1 MRIIIAFLF
10 LSVYSYGQ
18 TALGYDFRN
27 NEIKKYDE
35 DGTLKRFKNS
45 ETIFIFSNF
54 IDKTQMEELL
64 KKAWTVTPFK
74 VISES
79 EFNINNYLNGNYSFA
94 TYDRYGITFNRQK
107 MQSAGSYNTTT
118 RTSNMTPNNVYKS
131 TQQVPSGSTQKNTF
145 TNDQFLFFLI
155 NKNEYEK
162 VREQRVK
169 DNNFDIASFPRTFV
183 SSFLLSSN
191 RFLPVENPK
200 SVEITKKNEK
210 KYEDIIRRYYDIDF
224 IYDNKIGYLYNNI
237 QNMNNHI
244 TNQIKISFFSEPEV
258 SSQISKLKTDTL
270 YIPFDLYCLYTFKTL
285 KEKYKDNFEKFKDD
299 YDFPYNV
306 LSSEDISNKIVNG
319 EEFYYLRFN
328 LIETEKLVQVVNSKT
343 GEVIYSRRF
352 SGMGP
357 YQIPDKAI
365 RDLNREVKRSI

>member
-1 MRIIIAFLF
+1 MKTFIAFLF

-27 NEIKKYDE
+27 NQIKNYDE
-35 DGTLKRFKNS
+35 NGTLQQFKKS

-74 VISES
+74 VITES
-79 EFNINNYLNGNYSFA
+79 EFNINNYLEGNYSFA
-94 TYDRYGITFNRQK
+94 TYHTYGITFSRQK
-107 MQSAGSYNTTT
+107 EDL
-118 RTSNMTPNNVYKS
+118 TSSNNAFY
-131 TQQVPSGSTQKNTF
+131 
-145 TNDQFLFFLI
+145 NDQFLFFLI
-155 NKNEYEK
+155 NKDKYKNI
-162 VREQRVK
+162 REQRIK
-169 DNNFDIASFPRTFV
+169 ENNFDIISFPRIFV

-191 RFLPVENPK
+191 RFLPIKNPK
-200 SVEITKKNEK
+200 SVETTEKNK
-210 KYEDIIRRYYDIDF
+210 NKYYYFNDF
-224 IYDNKIGYLYNNI
+224 MYDNKAGFLYNNI

-244 TNQIKISFFSEPEV
+244 TKEIKVSFFSEPEV
-258 SSQISKLKTDTL
+258 SNQISKLKTDSL
-270 YIPFDLYCLYTFKTL
+270 YIPFDLYCLYTFKNL
-285 KEKYKDNFEKFKDD
+285 REKNKNNFEKFKDD

-365 RDLNREVKRSI
+365 NDINREVKKSK